1 MEFLEEIFFEGD
13 LIMSELE
20 IVFIVESIVS
30 IIDIGVGSFIVID
43 FDIE

>member
-30 IIDIGVGSFIVID
+30 IVDIGVGSFIVID